1 MPRRKNSSIVIKK
14 TVKRGAKPAKL
25 NESVDEISNEE
36 ISPKQ
41 VKIKIIGN
49 EF

>member
-1 MPRRKNSSIVIKK
+1 MPRRKNSSIKI
-14 TVKRGAKPAKL
+14 VKRGAKPAKL
-25 NESVDEISNEE
+25 NESVEISDEE
-36 ISPKQ
+36 ISPKE